1 MKDILKDYVCHSTHE
16 ADSTKQKEI
25 NLQRWD
31 LKAGAFEQLQYILFL
46 TDHNFA
52 KLQLEVLLNRP
63 MWGEYCK
70 IDAIKQFHQ
79 KISRLGSLVFGR
91 LRRQ

>member
-1 MKDILKDYVCHSTHE
+1 MVAILQNKKLSEDGIQKLEHS
-16 ADSTKQKEI
+16 SNYNI
-25 NLQRWD
+25 
-31 LKAGAFEQLQYILFL
+31 FCS
-46 TDHNFA
+46 DHNFA